1 MNLWNNASPEA
12 LQNTYKILHY
22 KNLVLPY
29 RTRNYQYYLYDG
41 KCFEWSVVDLK
52 QSNVQIG
59 HLNFKLLQREGFYA
73 TAQCLTCRIGSERII
88 YGAAN

>member
-41 KCFEWSVVDLK
+41 KCFEWSVVGLKRLLEAKQCSNWPSQFQIATKRRILRDCSMLDL
-52 QSNVQIG
+52 SDW
-59 HLNFKLLQREGFYA
+59 E
-73 TAQCLTCRIGSERII
+73 
-88 YGAAN
+88 